1 MIDYSKNYS
10 TVEGRKIMKMTIRFM
25 YTLIMLCAVLFILG
39 CPKQAL
45 EPVTPEVQKPR
56 PQTQTET
63 TKGQPD
69 IMKMES
75 PEAGLG
81 AGTTKGK
88 AALEQARV
96 AFENTD
102 IFFEYDSFDLTID
115 AKKILAEKA
124 GFLNSHSTIKVRIEG
139 NCDERGT
146 EEYNLALGER
156 RAKAA
161 QDYLVFLGIASER
174 LSTVS
179 YGEEKPVD
187 GGHNEA
193 AWAKNRRD
201 HFAVLGE

>member
-1 MIDYSKNYS
+1 MLDYSKDYS
-10 TVEGRKIMKMTIRFM
+10 TEERRKIMSRTIRFV
-25 YTLIMLCAVLFILG
+25 YTLMILCTVLFILG

-45 EPVTPEVQKPR
+45 EPVATEIAKPQ

-63 TKGQPD
+63 TKEQSD
-69 IMKMES
+69 MKMETL
-75 PEAGLG
+75 EAGQG

-88 AALEQARV
+88 GALEQARV
-96 AFENTD
+96 DFENTD
-102 IFFEYDSFDLTID
+102 IFFEYDSFNLTIE
-115 AKKILAEKA
+115 AKKILAEKT

-146 EEYNLALGER
+146 PEYNLALGER

-174 LSTVS
+174 LATVS
-179 YGEEKPVD
+179 YGEEKPID

-193 AWAKNRRD
+193 AWAKNRRT
-201 HFAVLGE
+201 HFAILGE

>member
-1 MIDYSKNYS
+1 MLDYSKNHS
-10 TVEGRKIMKMTIRFM
+10 IVERRKIMRRTIRFVYSLM
-25 YTLIMLCAVLFILG
+25 ILCMVLFILG
-39 CPKQAL
+39 CPKKAL
-45 EPVTPEVQKPR
+45 EPITPEVAKPQ

-63 TKGQPD
+63 TKEQTD
-69 IMKMES
+69 MKMGTQ
-75 PEAGLG
+75 EAEQG
-81 AGTTKGK
+81 AGITTGKG
-88 AALEQARV
+88 ALEQARV

-102 IFFEYDSFDLTID
+102 IFFEYDSFDLTIE

-174 LSTVS
+174 LATVS
-179 YGEEKPVD
+179 YGEEKPFD

-193 AWAKNRRD
+193 AWAKNRRT
-201 HFAVLGE
+201 HFAILGE

>member
-1 MIDYSKNYS
+1 MN
-10 TVEGRKIMKMTIRFM
+10 RTIRFM
-25 YTLIMLCAVLFILG
+25 YTLMILCAVLFILG
-39 CPKQAL
+39 CAKKAL
-45 EPVTPEVQKPR
+45 EPVSTEIQKPQ

-63 TKGQPD
+63 AKGPLD
-69 IMKMES
+69 MKMET
-75 PEAGLG
+75 PESAQGT
-81 AGTTKGK
+81 GTTTGK
-88 AALEQARV
+88 SALEQARI

-102 IFFEYDSFDLTID
+102 IFFEYDSFDLTIE

-124 GFLNSHSTIKVRIEG
+124 GFLNSHPTIKIHIEG

-174 LSTVS
+174 LTTVS

-187 GGHNEA
+187 VGHNEA
-193 AWAKNRRD
+193 AWAKNRRT

>member
-1 MIDYSKNYS
+1 M
-10 TVEGRKIMKMTIRFM
+10 EGRKMMKRTIRFV
-25 YTLIMLCAVLFILG
+25 YTLMILCAVLFILG
-39 CPKQAL
+39 CPKKAL
-45 EPVTPEVQKPR
+45 EPVTPEVAKPQ

-63 TKGQPD
+63 TKEQSD
-69 IMKMES
+69 MKMGT

-81 AGTTKGK
+81 AGATMGKG
-88 AALEQARV
+88 ALEQARI
-96 AFENTD
+96 ALENTD
-102 IFFEYDSFDLTID
+102 ILFEYDSFDLTIE

-174 LSTVS
+174 LTTVS

-193 AWAKNRRD
+193 AWVKNRRD
-201 HFAVLGE
+201 HFAILGE

>member
-1 MIDYSKNYS
+1 MLDYSKNYS
-10 TVEGRKIMKMTIRFM
+10 TVEGRKIMNMTIRFM
-25 YTLIMLCAVLFILG
+25 YTLMILCTVLFSLG
-39 CPKQAL
+39 CAKQAL
-45 EPVTPEVQKPR
+45 EPVVTTEIAKPQ

-63 TKGQPD
+63 AKEQTD
-69 IMKMES
+69 MKMGT
-75 PEAGLG
+75 PEAGQ
-81 AGTTKGK
+81 GTGMTTGKG
-88 AALEQARV
+88 ALEQARV

-102 IFFEYDSFDLTID
+102 IFFEYDSFDLTTE

-174 LSTVS
+174 LTTVS
-179 YGEEKPVD
+179 YGEEKPFD

-193 AWAKNRRD
+193 AWAKNRRT
-201 HFAVLGE
+201 HFAILGE